1 MIGRRRMSGAVL
13 LAAVVALGCPE
24 PRPGE
29 VLLQVVTEAPDAG
42 GDSGLVARGGDT
54 IVVRTAEMVLHE
66 VQLQRARVQECEEEE
81 GERCSMVAL
90 GPTRVALPLG
100 PDTVALA
107 PVATVA
113 DTYSTVQLEVYR
125 STSER
130 DSLFF
135 AAHPALAGASLR
147 VTGTYSRG
155 GARRDFVFVSDYNEV
170 QELLLEAPLVVA
182 SGRTSPLLLG
192 VNVAGW
198 FLSAD
203 GKAVID
209 PATAGPDGPN
219 AAQVRDN
226 VRQSF
231 RARVPS
237 SP

>member
-1 MIGRRRMSGAVL
+1 MCAAL
-13 LAAVVALGCPE
+13 ALAAATGCAE

-29 VLLQVVTEAPDAG
+29 VVLRVVTEFPEAS
-42 GDSGLVARGGDT
+42 GDSQLVARGGDT
-54 IVVRTAEMVLHE
+54 IIVRTADIILRE

-90 GPTRVALPLG
+90 GPTPVALPLG

-113 DTYSTVQLEVYR
+113 DTYSTVQLEIYR

-135 AAHPALAGASLR
+135 AAHPALAGASVR

-155 GARRDFVFVSDYNEV
+155 GARKDFVVVSDYNEV
-170 QELLLEAPLVVA
+170 QELVLDAPLIVA
-182 SGRTSPLLLG
+182 SGRVSSLLLG
-192 VNVAGW
+192 VNVAVW

-203 GKAVID
+203 GSAVVD

-226 VRQSF
+226 VRQSL
-231 RARVPS
+231 RATAPS